1 MVIVSAQV
9 QSFGF
14 GFIGTWIGLG
24 LGLDKKNYLCH
35 IDKRLPHTPAVL
47 LEYPLFKAFTPHQ
60 MKHAVLQP
68 DERMKRYKLY

>member
-1 MVIVSAQV
+1 MVLTKI
-9 QSFGF
+9 
-14 GFIGTWIGLG
+14 I
-24 LGLDKKNYLCH
+24 YLCH